1 MDNYNAS
8 SRDHDD
14 MCRSAGRD
22 YRIMEQARIAKRKYK
37 ALEQLAIAIEKS
49 NILKEHEL
57 KLWEQTQEQAG
68 KQPKIFR

>member
-1 MDNYNAS
+1 MDNCNAS
-8 SRDHDD
+8 SRDYDD
-14 MCRSAGRD
+14 MYRSAGRD
-22 YRIMEQARIAKRKYK
+22 YCIMEQARIAKRKYK

-57 KLWEQTQEQAG
+57 KLGEQTQEQAG